1 MGGRGRGEVERKE
14 RRRRGRGGRGRGLK
28 KKKKKEGATIGGSRL
43 SRPAHQKGNG
53 LALCVFIHSSPLFFA
68 RTSKASEPASERQ
81 RKRTQEVSLA
91 FGRRS
96 RKNGKS
102 KLEEKKKS
110 MRCVAACVVHR
121 KQIHAFRRPPLLL
134 HSPAPV
140 KVERRR
146 PLDLREAQ
154 HVAVKARRGP
164 DVLDAERDVLQAANR
179 QRAPF
184 AHGFAF
190 FASCFCVAFVLF
202 LSLTLSVR
210 KRQRRGR
217 VESDRGTVG
226 TRVTRVETEQK
237 RRRKIEEAEFFKYL
251 SPACL
256 KKVKKRERERE
267 QSVFE
272 EKKEK
277 RNVLF
282 YISV

>member
-1 MGGRGRGEVERKE
+1 
-14 RRRRGRGGRGRGLK
+14 
-28 KKKKKEGATIGGSRL
+28 
-43 SRPAHQKGNG
+43 
-53 LALCVFIHSSPLFFA
+53 
-68 RTSKASEPASERQ
+68 
-81 RKRTQEVSLA
+81 
-91 FGRRS
+91 
-96 RKNGKS
+96 
-102 KLEEKKKS
+102 